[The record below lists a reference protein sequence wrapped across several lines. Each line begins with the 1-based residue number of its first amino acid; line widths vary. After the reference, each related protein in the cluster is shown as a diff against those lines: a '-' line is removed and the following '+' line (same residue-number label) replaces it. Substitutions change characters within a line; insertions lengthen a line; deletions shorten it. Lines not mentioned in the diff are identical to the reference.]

1 MGYDDSKAQEKRAE
15 LEALVASRFRKDSVP
30 DPLALASA
38 LVGHLADITPPF
50 FEPPPM
56 ELITLRSLGGRR
68 GGATTKPGN
77 VRLNL
82 WSLTKAIAGGSLT
95 VAGALGAPW
104 MLLVGGLMIW
114 DSLYSS
120 LKIDLSEVHASVIW
134 AMWRNKSDDR
144 TVAKSEVAQLTQDER
159 HRYGR
164 QPLSERELNDALQD
178 LRRMKCIDEDPDDPS
193 RWWLR
198 EWVKVQYT

>member
-1 MGYDDSKAQEKRAE
+1 MGYDETKAQAKRDE
-15 LEALVASRFRKDSVP
+15 LEALVVSRFQSQAVP
-30 DPLALASA
+30 EPRALASA
-38 LVGHLADITPPF
+38 LVSHLADVTPPY

-82 WSLTKAIAGGSLT
+82 WSLVKAISGGSLT
-95 VAGALGAPW
+95 VAGAVGSPW
-104 MLLVGGLMIW
+104 MLVVRGLLIW

-120 LKIDLSEVHASVIW
+120 LKIDLSEAHASVIW
-134 AMWRNKSDDR
+134 SMWKHKSEDR
-144 TVAKSEVAQLTQDER
+144 TVAKDEVVELTNKER
-159 HRYGR
+159 DHYGR
-164 QPLSERELNDALQD
+164 QALSEREIKDALEDPQ
-178 LRRMKCIDEDPDDPS
+178 RMKCIDQGPDDPS

-198 EWVKVQYT
+198 EWVRVRYT